1 MLTLMPTA
9 EALTVDGGG
18 VPPHLYPHGEE
29 TLLTITRA
37 EGYDA
42 GYDEGFN
49 AQPPCPEPP
58 AYSFLDG
65 FAQGLGVGCTLMVLA
80 MGLVFHFNKK
90 KGE

>member
-42 GYDEGFN
+42 GYDA
-49 AQPPCPEPP
+49 AQHDLYPVIGISWV
-58 AYSFLDG
+58 AML
-65 FAQGLGVGCTLMVLA
+65 LMV
-80 MGLVFHFNKK
+80 GLSMRRLWKHKPVKDTADA
-90 KGE
+90 